1 MDARTARLS
10 ESLDGLR
17 TAFDADGITLQVEPV
32 GEHQVTLRLLI
43 PDDACAECLVP
54 DEMIGEMALTALR
67 DVSPEV
73 SDVRVERQVGTAS

>member
-17 TAFDADGITLQVEPV
+17 TAFDADGITLRVEPV
-32 GEHQVTLRLLI
+32 GERQVTLRLLI

-54 DEMIGEMALTALR
+54 DDMISEMALTALR
-67 DVSPEV
+67 EVSPEI
-73 SDVRVERQVGTAS
+73 SDVRVEREVGTAS